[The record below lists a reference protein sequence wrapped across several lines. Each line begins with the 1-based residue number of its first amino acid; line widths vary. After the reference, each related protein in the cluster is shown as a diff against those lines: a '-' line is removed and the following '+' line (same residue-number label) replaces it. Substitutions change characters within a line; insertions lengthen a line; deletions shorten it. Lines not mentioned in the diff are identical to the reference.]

1 MEAGLVRTVGVHR
14 LLPPGV
20 RGVQVLPLQGAAG
33 GDGAIDQVVQGTGNR

>member
-1 MEAGLVRTVGVHR
+1 MEAGVARTGGLHL

-20 RGVQVLPLQGAAG
+20 GGVQVLPLQGAAG